1 MDIRSSQELVWENKV
16 GKGFNTTDIP
26 LEFCLLQGEIAEAFE
41 AWRQG
46 RDDLGEELA
55 DVAIY
60 LLGLAEMAG
69 VNLQGEVEAK
79 LAMNAARVYQRAYR
93 TTKLGQPTRPSASR
107 WTCLFASRQPFLAM
121 TGRGMSC
128 SQQLKSSMRSCA
140 WRPMMPRRL
149 SRYRS
154 SAGPSRTSRD
164 RGGGA

>member
-79 LAMNAARVYQRAYR
+79 LAKNAARVYQR
-93 TTKLGQPTRPSASR
+93 LPN
-107 WTCLFASRQPFLAM
+107 
-121 TGRGMSC
+121 
-128 SQQLKSSMRSCA
+128 
-140 WRPMMPRRL
+140 
-149 SRYRS
+149 
-154 SAGPSRTSRD
+154 D
-164 RGGGA
+164 